1 MAQCPG
7 WHGLKRFST
16 THRGY
21 TCDVCSK
28 KMSLYQEMWG
38 CRTCNYDLCRSCYNN
53 KGYSTSSSNKKG
65 STSKLDSLFKKSYGD
80 KEDPDIMSED
90 ACHKMSSDD
99 SKIQDDLFTWL
110 QTNKLTKISD
120 SLKDNDIESLEDIT
134 ETLETME
141 DITTLVEEMKLKTIL
156 RKKFIKAVMKLN
168 NITEPSQVPQPGA
181 NPHVHVEEKE
191 EKKEHEPEG
200 PNKKQ
205 KITCHRCGKIGHFRK
220 ECRSTKNIQGN

>member
-1 MAQCPG
+1 MG
-7 WHGLKRFST
+7 
-16 THRGY
+16 
-21 TCDVCSK
+21 
-28 KMSLYQEMWG
+28 
-38 CRTCNYDLCRSCYNN
+38 DLES
-53 KGYSTSSSNKKG
+53 
-65 STSKLDSLFKKSYGD
+65 
-80 KEDPDIMSED
+80 
-90 ACHKMSSDD
+90 
-99 SKIQDDLFTWL
+99 WL

-220 ECRSTKNIQGN
+220 ECRSTKNIQGNWIDDNRTPTCNRCGRIGHK